1 MSTSNTL
8 FGRSATL
15 IVSNEQP
22 IKDQGSGVVTQPTQK
37 GVDLSQLRFTF
48 NVFNGDT
55 ESPNTAVICVY
66 NLNKNT
72 RKQIINEF
80 DTVTLQAGYQDNI
93 GVIFKGTIKQFVA
106 GKENNIDSFLELRC
120 ADGDP
125 NYNFGLFGTDGA
137 GVTLAAGHTRGQV
150 LDQISTAM
158 NLPLDRNATDVTSG
172 SGGVNLVSVRGK
184 VLFGLARTQAS
195 NLAATASA
203 RVSIQNGVLTYIPLT
218 SYLPGEAVQ
227 INSLTGMVGVP
238 ETTDNGIQVT
248 TLLNPKIR
256 IGGQIQ
262 INEGDITQ
270 TIIRERIGFPSIAD
284 IAPYV
289 ADATEKGFYR
299 VLVAEHSGDTR
310 GQEFYTKITALS
322 LDPTANAKNSVKAY
336 G

>member
-1 MSTSNTL
+1 MATSNAL

-22 IKDQGSGVVTQPTQK
+22 IRDISGAIVTQPTEK
-37 GVDLSQLRFTF
+37 GIDLSQLRFVF
-48 NVFNGDT
+48 NIFNGDT
-55 ESPNTAVICVY
+55 ESPNTSIVRVY

-80 DTVTLQAGYQDNI
+80 DTITLQAGYQDNI

-106 GKENNIDSFLELRC
+106 GRENNVDSFLELRC

-125 NYNFGLFGTDGA
+125 NYNFGFFSE
-137 GVTLAAGHTRGQV
+137 TLAAGHTRSDV
-150 LDQISTAM
+150 LDRVATAM
-158 NLPLDRNATDVTSG
+158 NLPLDKNAKDVTSG

-184 VLFGLARTQAS
+184 VLFGLARTTAS
-195 NLAATASA
+195 NLAATAQA
-203 RVSIQNGVLTYIPLT
+203 RMSIQNGVLTYIPLT
-218 SYLPGEAVQ
+218 GYLPGEAVQ
-227 INSLTGMVGVP
+227 INSLTGMVGIP

-289 ADATEKGFYR
+289 ADVTEAGFYR

-310 GQEFYTKITALS
+310 GQEFYTKITALRIDGS
-322 LDPTANAKNSVKAY
+322 AGNVKNSVKAY